1 MKSSAIVCAIA
12 TVALAASSLSQAQ
25 NRDEYR
31 RGQDPRQDSRSQ
43 VVLVQPATV
52 HYFNARG
59 PEFRRG
65 GRIPQGYRGQAYVVD
80 NWRAHRLQAPPRGQ
94 HWVQVGPDYVL
105 VAIATGVITQLILAQ

>member
-52 HYFNARG
+52 HYFNA
-59 PEFRRG
+59 PS
-65 GRIPQGYRGQAYVVD
+65 
-80 NWRAHRLQAPPRGQ
+80 N
-94 HWVQVGPDYVL
+94 L
-105 VAIATGVITQLILAQ
+105 VAELERVYRITDAVIRYLIVRKDD